1 MKSYSLLSAMV
12 FFVGMTL
19 VCTRLAIGEELRSEM
34 QTPAGARSAYVKA
47 NIIHGPYGEVKVV
60 VALTSDDKVLQRM
73 KLANINNS
81 LKAADAWGG
90 KFMVKVVL
98 YGKGLT
104 LLKNPDAE
112 STKQLDTLRG
122 HGVQFL
128 VCDNSLA
135 AFGID
140 FHTLY
145 GVSGSDV
152 VPSGFAE
159 VAYLQAKKGYVVDP
173 AN

>member
-1 MKSYSLLSAMV
+1 MKSYSLVSAMV
-12 FFVGMTL
+12 VLLGMTA
-19 VCTRLAIGEELRSEM
+19 VCTPLAMSENLRSET
-34 QTPAGARSAYVKA
+34 QAPTPTQAAYVKPK
-47 NIIHGPYGEVKVV
+47 ITHEPYGEVKVAV
-60 VALTSDDKVLQRM
+60 PLTSDDKGLQRM

-81 LKAADAWGG
+81 LKAADAWKGR
-90 KFMVKVVL
+90 FTVKVVL
-98 YGKGLT
+98 YGKGLS
-104 LLKNPDAE
+104 LLKNPDE
-112 STKQLDTLRG
+112 ETTKQVDALRAR
-122 HGVQFL
+122 GVQFR

-145 GVSGSDV
+145 GVSESDI

-159 VAYLQAKKGYVVDP
+159 VAYLQAKQGYVVDP